1 MDIRVVDSPYGK
13 MLRAEFPLHVRDYH
27 DSVFCGR
34 PYIVFRCYRE
44 DNLIYLSILDED
56 DYEATLVIKVDSE
69 KLSEVSH
76 EILNQLIDISK
87 GYHDI
92 LDVPK
97 LLNIRYY

>member
-34 PYIVFRCYRE
+34 PRIVFRCYEERC
-44 DNLIYLSILDED
+44 LIYVSVLDED
-56 DYEATLVIKVDSE
+56 DYDATVVISVYPE
-69 KLSEVSH
+69 KLHRVSH
-76 EILNQLIDISK
+76 EVLNQLNDISK

-92 LDVPK
+92 YDVPK